1 MTTADFDANEPLA
14 WLPEEWERFVASK
27 GERPYRAL
35 QVFRWIHARGV
46 GDPAQMTDLGRS
58 LRAVIEQ
65 AGLSMP
71 STVTHVHHSDDGTK
85 KALLSFARGGT
96 VETVL
101 IPPLAQD
108 DAERSDDQDAEEES
122 ASPLIENGMRVAAK
136 RVTQCISSQ
145 VGCAMGCVFCAS
157 GVAGLKRN
165 MTAGEIVS
173 QVLIGRRYLE
183 PDEALRNVV
192 LMGMGE
198 PLHNYGNVSRALQ
211 LLVHRDGINLSTR
224 RVTVSTSGL
233 VPEIDRLGADFKGQ
247 VALAVSLHAPEDS
260 LRSSLMPINK
270 RYPLKELMAALE
282 RYPLS
287 PRRRIT
293 IEYTLIKGVND
304 SDADARTLV
313 KLLRKI
319 RCKVN
324 LIPMNPVAGTPFEM
338 PSDQRVDA
346 FQAILWRE
354 GIGVFVR
361 KQRGDDIAAAC
372 GQLALQG
379 ELAKKRRLP
388 MMMSGADTSVPNV
401 ESSRSDG

>member
-1 MTTADFDANEPLA
+1 VTTADFDANEPLA

-35 QVFRWIHARGV
+35 QVFRWIHGRGV
-46 GDPAQMTDLGRS
+46 ADPSQMTDLGRS
-58 LRAVIEQ
+58 LRSVIEQ

-71 STVTHVHHSDDGTK
+71 ATVSHVHHSDDGTK
-85 KALLSFARGGT
+85 KALLSFAKGGT

-108 DAERSDDQDAEEES
+108 DAERSLDAEEEDEL
-122 ASPLIENGMRVAAK
+122 AQPTGDGTGLRPAPK

-173 QVLIGRRYLE
+173 QVLIGRRYLKS
-183 PDEALRNVV
+183 DEALRNVV

-198 PLHNYGNVSRALQ
+198 PLHNYGNVSRALR

-233 VPEIDRLGADFKGQ
+233 VPEIERLGEEFNGQ

-260 LRSSLMPINK
+260 LRNSLMPINK
-270 RYPLKELMAALE
+270 KYPLRELMAALE

-304 SDADARTLV
+304 SDADARALV
-313 KLLRKI
+313 RLLRKI

-324 LIPMNPVAGTPFEM
+324 LIPMNPVAGAPFEM
-338 PSDQRVDA
+338 PSAERVDA
-346 FQAILWRE
+346 FQSILWRD
-354 GIGVFVR
+354 GVGVFVR

-379 ELAKKRRLP
+379 ELAKKRKLP
-388 MMMSGADTSVPNV
+388 MISSGADASTTKAN
-401 ESSRSDG
+401 DG

>member
-1 MTTADFDANEPLA
+1 VTTADFDANEPLA
-14 WLPEEWERFVASK
+14 WLPEEWERFVVSK

-46 GDPAQMTDLGRS
+46 TDPAQMTDLGRS
-58 LRAVIEQ
+58 LRSVIEQ
-65 AGLSMP
+65 AGLAMP
-71 STVTHVHHSDDGTK
+71 ATVTHVHHSDDGTK
-85 KALLSFARGGT
+85 KALLSLAKGGT

-108 DAERSDDQDAEEES
+108 DAERALDADDDDEPAPPVGDM
-122 ASPLIENGMRVAAK
+122 ASVRSAAK

-173 QVLIGRRYLE
+173 QVLIGRRYLAS
-183 PDEALRNVV
+183 DEALRNVV

-198 PLHNYGNVSRALQ
+198 PLHNYGNVARALR
-211 LLVHRDGINLSTR
+211 LLVHPDGINLSTR

-233 VPEIDRLGADFKGQ
+233 VPEIDRLGEDFKGQ
-247 VALAVSLHAPEDS
+247 ISLAVSLHAPEDA
-260 LRSSLMPINK
+260 LRSSLMPINQ
-270 RYPLKELMAALE
+270 RYPLRELMAALE
-282 RYPLS
+282 RYPLP

-304 SDADARTLV
+304 SDADARALV
-313 KLLRKI
+313 RLLRKI

-324 LIPMNPVAGTPFEM
+324 LIPMNPVAASPFEM
-338 PSDQRVDA
+338 PSSERVDA
-346 FQAILWRE
+346 FQSVLWRE
-354 GIGVFVR
+354 GMTVFVR

-372 GQLALQG
+372 GQLALHG
-379 ELAKKRRLP
+379 ALAKKRKLP
-388 MMMSGADTSVPNV
+388 MISSGTHASMMKAN
-401 ESSRSDG
+401 DG